1 MRVYISGRFSS
12 PDPKQREKNIRLA
25 DKYALKI
32 WKLGFDVFC
41 PHTMTQSWVG
51 KVKYWEMI
59 CSDLNWLSVCDI
71 LFLLPGWQKSR
82 GARVEVEVALKLG
95 IPVYQSFKKLKEVRK
110 CLGKSGKSLRESR
123 EFIEKISRRFSSK
136 EMEQ

>member
-12 PDPKQREKNIRLA
+12 PDSKVREKNIRLA

-32 WKLGFDVFC
+32 WKMGFDVFC

-59 CSDLNWLSVCDI
+59 MSDLNWLAICDAV
-71 LFLLPGWQKSR
+71 FLIPGWQKSR
-82 GARVEVEVALKLG
+82 GARIEARVAKDLG
-95 IPVYQSFKKLKEVRK
+95 IPIYTSLKQLKEVRK
-110 CLGKSGKSLRESR
+110 CLKESLRFSR
-123 EFIEKISRRFSSK
+123 EELRDIKERLSRYY
-136 EMEQ
+136 